1 MYAAIAR
8 AVLDETM
15 TERAVTEVE
24 RLRRRHPK
32 ASRDQLADRLVRR
45 AAVQCGAAAA
55 LLTGPAAF
63 FGSVPFG
70 ADLAWQVVVLNRLVL
85 VLAALYGR
93 VPSAGERA
101 AAVAAAA
108 GAGVASDVVR
118 QGLVRLMRQAAP
130 RRPGART
137 LAGALAGGALG
148 YGAAIAVGRFAQEQ
162 FRGRGLSA
170 LAARVRR

>member
-15 TERAVTEVE
+15 AERAVTEVE

-45 AAVQCGAAAA
+45 AAAQCGAAAA

-63 FGSVPFG
+63 FGSIPFG

-85 VLAALYGR
+85 SLAALYGR
-93 VPSAGERA
+93 VPSGAERA

-108 GAGVASDVVR
+108 GAGAGSDVLR
-118 QGLVRLMRQAAP
+118 QGFVRLLRQAAP
-130 RRPGART
+130 RRPAART

-148 YGAAIAVGRFAQEQ
+148 YGAAMAVGRFAQKQ
-162 FRGRGLSA
+162 FRGTGLSA

>member
-15 TERAVTEVE
+15 AERAVTEVE

-32 ASRDQLADRLVRR
+32 ESRDQLADRLVRR

-85 VLAALYGR
+85 SLAALYGR
-93 VPSAGERA
+93 APSAGERA

-108 GAGVASDVVR
+108 GAGVASDLVR
-118 QGLVRLMRQAAP
+118 RGLVRLLRQGVP
-130 RRPGART
+130 RRPAART
-137 LAGALAGGALG
+137 LAGALAGGALS
-148 YGAAIAVGRFAQEQ
+148 YGAAMAVGRYAKEQ
-162 FRGRGLSA
+162 FRSGGLAA
-170 LAARVRR
+170 LVARVRR